1 MHCGTSTRTLN
12 VRSAAEDLPQVT
24 RQGGTRRSPTIGDPP
39 GAPAPG
45 APACPATRDDFIEEV
60 APVLK
65 FFVLRVLS
73 TLPVLVLVTFVVFG
87 LVLLIPGDP
96 AATIAGPD
104 ATVAEVAAVRERLGL
119 DRPVLVQYWDWV
131 TGALAGDLGTSLYT
145 SRPVATSIGDGLPVT
160 ISLAATALL
169 ISLVIAVPTAIVSAL
184 RRGTW
189 IDRVAT
195 VGSSL
200 GIALPSFWLGLVF
213 VLVFSLALG
222 WLPATGYVPLDEDPA
237 AWLRHILLP
246 ALTLGIASAA
256 ESTRQL
262 RGSIIGV
269 LQQDYVRTAR
279 AKGLRERMVIG
290 KHVLKNA
297 SVPLVTVLGLQ
308 ITALA
313 PFLAAQR
320 VPQPVAE
327 RHERE
332 DGEGD
337 EHARED
343 AEPRR
348 AAVVEEALADHRAP
362 AGVRGLHTEAQERQP
377 GLRQH
382 RVARGDRDRH
392 GERGEGVGQ
401 DVPPD
406 DQPRRGADAA
416 GGLHEGLLPQ
426 PEHHAAHEPQE
437 PGRHE
442 DPDREHR
449 VAQARAEH
457 RDQRDR
463 QQQRREAHRRV
474 VQAHDEGVEAAAGVA
489 GQEPERHPDRHR
501 HDQREADREQRHP
514 GADDQP
520 AEDVAAELVGAE
532 QVTGRERALQ
542 HPPQILV
549 VRVRRRDVRP
559 DQRDQ
564 HEEGQDAE
572 RDHRG
577 PVAADPAPEV
587 LPGAAAVRGGC
598 RGGGGGFAARHRG
611 RTFGLR

>member
-1 MHCGTSTRTLN
+1 M
-12 VRSAAEDLPQVT
+12 
-24 RQGGTRRSPTIGDPP
+24 
-39 GAPAPG
+39 
-45 APACPATRDDFIEEV
+45 
-60 APVLK
+60 LK

-256 ESTRQL
+256 ESARQL

-308 ITALA
+308 ITALLGGA
-313 PFLAAQR
+313 VLVEQVFG
-320 VPQPVAE
+320 VPGLGLVAIGAVTTRDIPVIQ
-327 RHERE
+327 
-332 DGEGD
+332 GIVLV
-337 EHARED
+337 
-343 AEPRR
+343 
-348 AAVVEEALADHRAP
+348 AVV
-362 AGVRGLHTEAQERQP
+362 
-377 GLRQH
+377 
-382 RVARGDRDRH
+382 VAM
-392 GERGEGVGQ
+392 VCN
-401 DVPPD
+401 
-406 DQPRRGADAA
+406 
-416 GGLHEGLLPQ
+416 LLVDLTYGYLNPK
-426 PEHHAAHEPQE
+426 
-437 PGRHE
+437 
-442 DPDREHR
+442 
-449 VAQARAEH
+449 
-457 RDQRDR
+457 
-463 QQQRREAHRRV
+463 
-474 VQAHDEGVEAAAGVA
+474 
-489 GQEPERHPDRHR
+489 
-501 HDQREADREQRHP
+501 
-514 GADDQP
+514 
-520 AEDVAAELVGAE
+520 
-532 QVTGRERALQ
+532 
-542 HPPQILV
+542 
-549 VRVRRRDVRP
+549 VRP
-559 DQRDQ
+559 R
-564 HEEGQDAE
+564 
-572 RDHRG
+572 
-577 PVAADPAPEV
+577 
-587 LPGAAAVRGGC
+587 
-598 RGGGGGFAARHRG
+598 
-611 RTFGLR
+611 

>member
-1 MHCGTSTRTLN
+1 M
-12 VRSAAEDLPQVT
+12 
-24 RQGGTRRSPTIGDPP
+24 
-39 GAPAPG
+39 
-45 APACPATRDDFIEEV
+45 
-60 APVLK
+60 LK

-169 ISLVIAVPTAIVSAL
+169 ISLLIAVPTAIVSAL

-256 ESTRQL
+256 ESARQL

-308 ITALA
+308 ITALLGGA
-313 PFLAAQR
+313 VLVEQVFG
-320 VPQPVAE
+320 VPGLGLVAIGAVTTRDVPVIQ
-327 RHERE
+327 
-332 DGEGD
+332 GIVLV
-337 EHARED
+337 
-343 AEPRR
+343 
-348 AAVVEEALADHRAP
+348 AVV
-362 AGVRGLHTEAQERQP
+362 
-377 GLRQH
+377 
-382 RVARGDRDRH
+382 VAM
-392 GERGEGVGQ
+392 VCN
-401 DVPPD
+401 
-406 DQPRRGADAA
+406 
-416 GGLHEGLLPQ
+416 LLVDLTYGYLNPK
-426 PEHHAAHEPQE
+426 
-437 PGRHE
+437 
-442 DPDREHR
+442 
-449 VAQARAEH
+449 
-457 RDQRDR
+457 
-463 QQQRREAHRRV
+463 
-474 VQAHDEGVEAAAGVA
+474 
-489 GQEPERHPDRHR
+489 
-501 HDQREADREQRHP
+501 
-514 GADDQP
+514 
-520 AEDVAAELVGAE
+520 
-532 QVTGRERALQ
+532 
-542 HPPQILV
+542 
-549 VRVRRRDVRP
+549 VRP
-559 DQRDQ
+559 R
-564 HEEGQDAE
+564 
-572 RDHRG
+572 
-577 PVAADPAPEV
+577 
-587 LPGAAAVRGGC
+587 
-598 RGGGGGFAARHRG
+598 
-611 RTFGLR
+611 

>member
-1 MHCGTSTRTLN
+1 
-12 VRSAAEDLPQVT
+12 
-24 RQGGTRRSPTIGDPP
+24 
-39 GAPAPG
+39 
-45 APACPATRDDFIEEV
+45 
-60 APVLK
+60 VLK
-65 FFVLRVLS
+65 FFVLRVVT

-145 SRPVATSIGDGLPVT
+145 SRPVATSIADGLPVT

-189 IDRVAT
+189 IDRIAT

-256 ESTRQL
+256 ESARQL

-308 ITALA
+308 ITALLGGA
-313 PFLAAQR
+313 VLVEQVFG
-320 VPQPVAE
+320 VPGLGLVAIGAVTTRDVPVIQ
-327 RHERE
+327 
-332 DGEGD
+332 GIVLV
-337 EHARED
+337 
-343 AEPRR
+343 
-348 AAVVEEALADHRAP
+348 AVV
-362 AGVRGLHTEAQERQP
+362 
-377 GLRQH
+377 
-382 RVARGDRDRH
+382 VAM
-392 GERGEGVGQ
+392 VCN
-401 DVPPD
+401 
-406 DQPRRGADAA
+406 
-416 GGLHEGLLPQ
+416 LLVDLTYGYLNPK
-426 PEHHAAHEPQE
+426 
-437 PGRHE
+437 
-442 DPDREHR
+442 
-449 VAQARAEH
+449 
-457 RDQRDR
+457 
-463 QQQRREAHRRV
+463 
-474 VQAHDEGVEAAAGVA
+474 
-489 GQEPERHPDRHR
+489 
-501 HDQREADREQRHP
+501 
-514 GADDQP
+514 
-520 AEDVAAELVGAE
+520 
-532 QVTGRERALQ
+532 
-542 HPPQILV
+542 
-549 VRVRRRDVRP
+549 VRP
-559 DQRDQ
+559 R
-564 HEEGQDAE
+564 
-572 RDHRG
+572 
-577 PVAADPAPEV
+577 
-587 LPGAAAVRGGC
+587 
-598 RGGGGGFAARHRG
+598 
-611 RTFGLR
+611 